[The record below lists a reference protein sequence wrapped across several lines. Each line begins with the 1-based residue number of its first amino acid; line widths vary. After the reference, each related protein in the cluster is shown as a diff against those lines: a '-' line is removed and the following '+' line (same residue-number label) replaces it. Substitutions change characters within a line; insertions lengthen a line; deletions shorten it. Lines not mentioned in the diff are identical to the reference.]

1 MSVSS
6 NFFSSNDLMCSIT
19 SESDLL
25 RNDIH
30 ENNKSITNLRSDAD
44 AQSYQ
49 INSINKTIHEIKT
62 DINESRQSIVVAEIL
77 IIFATLLNFI
87 LYFQ

>member
-1 MSVSS
+1 
-6 NFFSSNDLMCSIT
+6 MCSIT